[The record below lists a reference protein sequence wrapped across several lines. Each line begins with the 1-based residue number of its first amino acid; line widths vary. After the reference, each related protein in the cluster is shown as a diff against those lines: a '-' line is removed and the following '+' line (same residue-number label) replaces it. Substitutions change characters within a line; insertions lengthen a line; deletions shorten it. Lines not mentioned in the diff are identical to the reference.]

1 MKFHPSTRKT
11 TMTKTF
17 RNSALLAALLS
28 AGLAGC
34 AAKPA
39 QPDNSAQLA
48 DLQARLARAEQ
59 AAADAQAAA
68 ARAQAAADECKA
80 AQDQKID
87 RAFKKSQEK

>member
-1 MKFHPSTRKT
+1 MN
-11 TMTKTF
+11 KTF
-17 RNSALLAALLS
+17 RNSALLAALLA

-34 AAKPA
+34 ASNKS

-87 RAFKKSQEK
+87 KAFKKSQQK

>member
-1 MKFHPSTRKT
+1 MKSTLGRT
-11 TMTKTF
+11 TLVA
-17 RNSALLAALLS
+17 ALLAT
-28 AGLAGC
+28 GLAGC
-34 AAKPA
+34 ASQQPQ

-48 DLQARLARAEQ
+48 DLQSRLARAEQ

-87 RAFKKSQEK
+87 RAFKKAQQK

>member
-1 MKFHPSTRKT
+1 MN
-11 TMTKTF
+11 KTF

-34 AAKPA
+34 ASKPA
-39 QPDNSAQLA
+39 QPDNSAQMA
-48 DLQARLARAEQ
+48 DLQARLTRAEQ

-68 ARAQAAADECKA
+68 AAAQKRADECLA

-87 RAFKKSQEK
+87 RAFKKSQQK